1 MVVGENMAL
10 VAHEKTGT
18 RRPTE
23 TWLRSGRGRDG
34 SSGIKI
40 AAMGDDR
47 SCELARVY
55 SRHPQASATGF
66 IEVCAPHIAST
77 AAELKNRKAFARRVT
92 KVSKEIEEHSFL
104 NALAYSELG
113 KALRV
118 KWFQHDIAPIGDY
131 PPRD

>member
-1 MVVGENMAL
+1 MA
-10 VAHEKTGT
+10 
-18 RRPTE
+18 R
-23 TWLRSGRGRDG
+23 
-34 SSGIKI
+34 I
-40 AAMGDDR
+40 
-47 SCELARVY
+47 Y

-66 IEVCAPHIAST
+66 IEVYAPHIAST

-118 KWFQHDIAPIGDY
+118 KWLE
-131 PPRD
+131 PRRGPVGSIE

>member
-1 MVVGENMAL
+1 MIFAFMTSDIPAL
-10 VAHEKTGT
+10 
-18 RRPTE
+18 
-23 TWLRSGRGRDG
+23 
-34 SSGIKI
+34 
-40 AAMGDDR
+40 
-47 SCELARVY
+47 
-55 SRHPQASATGF
+55 SANL
-66 IEVCAPHIAST
+66 VCAPHIATT

-131 PPRD
+131 PPWD